1 MELDYFHPFFLSV
14 VGVNFI
20 YINKNLSIH
29 QLLGSWK
36 LQEITPILVKN
47 WSKSTSIKY
56 YFTLFCKV
64 SSSSLVYKESAI
76 FIFHNDSTRY
86 ICTAYKQTPNNS
98 VDWKMRLLRLKSF
111 PMSFLR
117 KSSLILEGN
126 LNQLLIEPTFDY
138 NIPAYSK
145 YPFMEIDLPI
155 LSMIYLTQ
163 YASKKDHLRNIK
175 ITKFQNLFR
184 EAWGCW

>member
-1 MELDYFHPFFLSV
+1 
-14 VGVNFI
+14 
-20 YINKNLSIH
+20 
-29 QLLGSWK
+29 
-36 LQEITPILVKN
+36 
-47 WSKSTSIKY
+47 
-56 YFTLFCKV
+56 
-64 SSSSLVYKESAI
+64 
-76 FIFHNDSTRY
+76 
-86 ICTAYKQTPNNS
+86 
-98 VDWKMRLLRLKSF
+98 
-111 PMSFLR
+111 MSFLR

-155 LSMIYLTQ
+155 LTMIYLTQ

-184 EAWGCW
+184 EAWGCWQDPLHPKNFGTGRPIQLILSAIFGYFSNFGLQKKPHKMFSFDHFFASGWSIGVSRVHKRKISQRILTQSE

>member
-1 MELDYFHPFFLSV
+1 MESEINWVATFLSTLEKQKWMKNIYHTFVTTFFDGIRLFPSLFLSV

-36 LQEITPILVKN
+36 LQEITPILVKI

-86 ICTAYKQTPNNS
+86 MYMNRKFSFTQCTAYKQTPNNS

-126 LNQLLIEPTFDY
+126 LNQLLI
-138 NIPAYSK
+138 I
-145 YPFMEIDLPI
+145 
-155 LSMIYLTQ
+155 IYLPTLNI
-163 YASKKDHLRNIK
+163 HLWK
-175 ITKFQNLFR
+175 
-184 EAWGCW
+184 

>member
-111 PMSFLR
+111 PMSLLR

-126 LNQLLIEPTFDY
+126 LNQLLI
-138 NIPAYSK
+138 I
-145 YPFMEIDLPI
+145 
-155 LSMIYLTQ
+155 IYLPTLNI
-163 YASKKDHLRNIK
+163 HLW
-175 ITKFQNLFR
+175 Q
-184 EAWGCW
+184 